1 MSTKRNQENGRFIP
15 DRKYAQDI
23 DHKYV
28 VKAYKEGKSA
38 LQIANEVNS
47 YPRKIRKI
55 LVANGIEFRKKR
67 CYLSGVDNPRFTGYE
82 DMQGTFLSSIKAGAK
97 SRGIEFLVT
106 KEYIWNLFVAQK
118 RKCKYTGLPIFF
130 SRNNI
135 EHAMGHGTASLDRI
149 DPSKGYIEG
158 NVQWVHKRVNIM
170 KGNMLEQEFLDFCE
184 AIVKQNKDQTIF
196 KTLYSSTSH
205 KEHIHGKS

>member
-1 MSTKRNQENGRFIP
+1 MSLKRNQEGRFLP

-23 DHKYV
+23 DHEYV
-28 VKAYKEGKSA
+28 ISAYENGKSA
-38 LQIANEVNS
+38 NQIAKEVNS

-55 LVANGIEFRKKR
+55 LKANNVKFRTKR
-67 CYLSGVDNPRFTGYE
+67 CYLSGEKNPRFTGYE

-97 SRGIEFLVT
+97 SRGIDFLVT
-106 KEYIWNLFVAQK
+106 KEYIWRLFIAQD
-118 RKCKYTGLPIFF
+118 RKCRYTGIPIFF

-158 NVQWVHKRVNIM
+158 NVQWVHKRVNMM
-170 KGNMLEQEFLDFCE
+170 KGNMQEQEFLDFCE
-184 AIVKQNKDQTIF
+184 AIIKQNKNQYIF
-196 KTLYSSTSH
+196 KTLYSSTPH
-205 KEHIHGKS
+205 KEHIYG